1 MTASQPWW
9 RRRPTVFADEAPAG
23 GVPAFSTVAW
33 LAAGMG
39 WATLPFIGRIPWWL
53 LAMVIGLGCWRLY
66 LSWHGRPSPHR
77 NLRHGL
83 SLGTLGML
91 WVTGNIGFGLD
102 AAAPLFVAFLWI
114 KLFELEREHD
124 VLMAAFLGFFLIT
137 GILLTGQSMVLTFQ
151 ALSAA
156 VMLLTGIW
164 WYNSPY
170 FGGTNLA
177 RVATGAIGLPPPIIP
192 KPTAPLREAARIL
205 GKVLLLLTQALPF
218 AILLFLF
225 TPRPVIQL
233 SINSRN
239 ATAGISD
246 HLEPGKF
253 AANIKN
259 EQVAFR
265 VEFPNH
271 DMPDIDDLYWRGV
284 VLWQTDGDAWQR
296 GPESVPLAIGWVTQA
311 QSENSTSGRSNS
323 ERTPVAGVVHDITQ
337 PASPFPWLYTL
348 DTPVAQISDTLL
360 LPGLISEWRDGP
372 TGTTTYR
379 AVSNPALR
387 PADWSSFEN
396 RYGLQLPRQLDPRI
410 IQLAGEL
417 SRNATSVP
425 QVVERTV
432 QWFVDQHFVYT
443 LEPGEMGEHA
453 TATFL
458 FDKRKGFCGHYAAA
472 FCTLM
477 RAAGIPARVV
487 LGYRGG
493 EINPQ
498 GGFLMVRQNNAHAW
512 AEVWTGDRITGWQRV
527 DLTSVIPTSDPVTGQ
542 ATTVTAA
549 QATSATARAQQRAQ
563 RPWFEQVIFKTR
575 ATYEYIESRWD
586 RWAVGY
592 NSDIQ
597 DQFLKWLGLDEF
609 GDWAHVIGLASGA
622 LVIITSI
629 AMTTWLAPRL
639 RARLNRSREEYAYRQ
654 LLAACASTGQ
664 PRLASEGPL
673 AHAQRV
679 ARRLPT
685 AAKDLEDGLKAWLD
699 VRYSAPGIPVQDAR
713 QRLLT
718 AAKAVRRAAKIRRAQ
733 MGKVGRVVSGQEPVT
748 SGQLPA
754 SSFQLP
760 ASSDQ

>member
-1 MTASQPWW
+1 MTASARQPWW
-9 RRRPTVFADEAPAG
+9 RSKPPVSAAEAPAG
-23 GVPAFSTVAW
+23 GVPAFSTIAW

-53 LAMVIGLGCWRLY
+53 LALVIGLGSWRLY
-66 LSWHGRPSPHR
+66 LSWHGRPSPR
-77 NLRHGL
+77 PSLRLAL
-83 SLGTLGML
+83 SLGTLGVL
-91 WVTGNIGFGLD
+91 LVTGNIGFGLD

-114 KLFELEREHD
+114 KLFELDGEHD

-164 WYNSPY
+164 WYHSPY
-170 FGGTNLA
+170 FGGSNLT
-177 RVATGAIGLPPPIIP
+177 RVATGASALPVPLIP
-192 KPTAPLREAARIL
+192 KPSAPLREAARVF

-218 AILLFLF
+218 ALLLFLF

-233 SINSRN
+233 SINSRH
-239 ATAGISD
+239 ASAGISD

-253 AANIKN
+253 AVNTNN
-259 EQVAFR
+259 EQIAFR

-296 GPESVPLAIGWVTQA
+296 GPEPMPLAIGWVTQA
-311 QSENSTSGRSNS
+311 QSENAASGRFNR
-323 ERTPVAGVVHDITQ
+323 ERLPVPGVVHDITQ
-337 PASPFPWLYTL
+337 PASPFPWIYTL
-348 DTPVAQISDTLL
+348 DTPVAQIPDALL

-379 AVSNPALR
+379 ALSNPALR
-387 PADWSSFEN
+387 PADWNSFEN

-410 IQLAGEL
+410 TQLAGEL
-417 SRNATSVP
+417 SRDATTVP
-425 QVVERTV
+425 QVIERAV
-432 QWFVDQHFVYT
+432 QWFVDQRFVYT

-493 EINPQ
+493 EINSQ
-498 GGFLMVRQNNAHAW
+498 GGFLLVRQNNAHAW
-512 AEVWTGDRITGWQRV
+512 AEVWTGDRTTGWQRV
-527 DLTSVIPTSDPVTGQ
+527 DLTNVIPTSDPVTGQ
-542 ATTVTAA
+542 VTTITAA
-549 QATSATARAQQRAQ
+549 QATSATARALQRAQ
-563 RPWFEQVIFKTR
+563 RPWFEQLIFKTR

-592 NSDIQ
+592 NSEIQ
-597 DQFLKWLGLDEF
+597 ERFLSLLGLSEF

-622 LVIITSI
+622 LVIITGITLS
-629 AMTTWLAPRL
+629 TWLGPRL
-639 RARLNRSREEYAYRQ
+639 RARLNRSREEHAYRQ
-654 LLAACASTGQ
+654 LLAACAGAGQ

-679 ARRLPT
+679 VGRFPI
-685 AAKDLEDGLKAWLD
+685 AAEALEDGLKAWLD
-699 VRYSAPGIPVQDAR
+699 VRYSAPGIPVQNAR
-713 QRLLT
+713 QRLLR
-718 AAKAVRRAAKIRRAQ
+718 AAKAVRRAAKLRRAQ
-733 MGKVGRVVSGQEPVT
+733 MGKVVRGRGVDVG
-748 SGQLPA
+748 
-754 SSFQLP
+754 
-760 ASSDQ
+760 DQRPGDRDQGPGG